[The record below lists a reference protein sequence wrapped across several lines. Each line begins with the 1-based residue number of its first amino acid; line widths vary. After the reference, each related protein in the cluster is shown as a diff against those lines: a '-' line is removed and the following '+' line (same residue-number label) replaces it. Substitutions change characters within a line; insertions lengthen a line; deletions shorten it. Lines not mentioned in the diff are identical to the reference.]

1 MIQGLKPYTEY
12 KESGQ
17 PWVGKTPAHWDLVPN
32 RGLVKKRK
40 VLVGKRHREYQ
51 LLSLTKQGVIV
62 RDISTGK
69 GKFSADMGTSQE
81 VRIGDFVFCLFD
93 VPETPRAVG
102 LSRHQGMI
110 TGAYTVLEF
119 LGRGNANY
127 FEKFYLAMDDRKLLS
142 PLYSGLRH
150 TIPIERLLG
159 AKTPLPPPDEQAAI
173 VKFLDHANGK
183 IERAIRAKRKLIG
196 LLNEQKQAIIHRA
209 VTRGLD
215 PNVKLKPSGIPW
227 LGDVPEH
234 WEVRAFARMS
244 RVVRGSSPRPA
255 GDKRFFNGD
264 IMPWVTV
271 GEVTKDREMYLRST
285 ETCLTQMG
293 VERSTTFPAGT
304 LILTNSGATLGV
316 PKILGINACA
326 NDGIVAFIGLH
337 SVVKKPFAYLFL
349 SMLTQRLRDEMR
361 QGGTQPNLNTGIVR
375 RIVCPVPP
383 FAEQEA
389 ILQFVEQASVP
400 LSTAVSRTER
410 EIELLREYRT
420 TLTAEVVTGKLD
432 VREAAKRLPD
442 EAVELLPADESLD
455 DMVDDEIAE
464 EVEA

>member
-1 MIQGLKPYTEY
+1 MIEGLKPYTEY
-12 KESGQ
+12 KESGLI
-17 PWVGKTPAHWDLVPN
+17 WVGKTPAHWDLVPN

-119 LGRGNANY
+119 LGRGDAYY
-127 FEKFYLAMDDRKLLS
+127 FEKFYLAMDDRKLLT

-159 AKTPLPPPDEQAAI
+159 AKTPQPPPDEQAAI
-173 VKFLDHANGK
+173 VKFLDYANGK

-209 VTRGLD
+209 VTRGLN
-215 PNVKLKPSGIPW
+215 PNVKFKPSGIPW

-234 WEVRAFARMS
+234 WDIRPIKQTLLRMDYGTSESSTGDGTYRVLTMGHIQDGRVRVPDEGGINQIPAGLALQSNDLLFNRTNSPELVGKVGIFTGSDEPPVTFASYLVRLRVRSEHNPSWLNHLLNSFRFWAFARS
-244 RVVRGSSPRPA
+244 QALVS
-255 GDKRFFNGD
+255 
-264 IMPWVTV
+264 
-271 GEVTKDREMYLRST
+271 
-285 ETCLTQMG
+285 
-293 VERSTTFPAGT
+293 
-304 LILTNSGATLGV
+304 
-316 PKILGINACA
+316 
-326 NDGIVAFIGLH
+326 LH
-337 SVVKKPFAYLFL
+337 QA
-349 SMLTQRLRDEMR
+349 
-361 QGGTQPNLNTGIVR
+361 NLNSSRYGRMSI
-375 RIVCPVPP
+375 PVPTRSD
-383 FAEQEA
+383 QDA
-389 ILQFVEQASVP
+389 IVEYIHEHT
-400 LSTAVSRTER
+400 STIDTVIARTER
-410 EIELLREYRT
+410 EIILMQEYRT

-432 VREAAKRLPD
+432 VREAVKRLPA
-442 EAVELLPADESLD
+442 ETEEPLRLD
-455 DMVDDEIAE
+455 DLVDDEIHAE
-464 EVEA
+464 AEA